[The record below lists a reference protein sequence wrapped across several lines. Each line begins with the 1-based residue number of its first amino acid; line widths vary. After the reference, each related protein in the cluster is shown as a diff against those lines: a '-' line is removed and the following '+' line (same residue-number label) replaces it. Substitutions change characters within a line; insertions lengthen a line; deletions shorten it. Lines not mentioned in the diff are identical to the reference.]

1 MPNPYLCGCNRCGHS
16 SNHPCF
22 PVSGSGRS
30 ESSYPAGIL
39 MRVVGVFVS
48 ELFSP
53 HDAGYDFGNAILLP
67 DCEIQISF
75 TATPIGRCNP
85 FKHIA
90 LRSIL

>member
-30 ESSYPAGIL
+30 ESSCPAGIL

-53 HDAGYDFGNAILLP
+53 HDAGYDFGNAM
-67 DCEIQISF
+67 
-75 TATPIGRCNP
+75 
-85 FKHIA
+85 
-90 LRSIL
+90 RSRTVASVLSKTEYSVDPCH